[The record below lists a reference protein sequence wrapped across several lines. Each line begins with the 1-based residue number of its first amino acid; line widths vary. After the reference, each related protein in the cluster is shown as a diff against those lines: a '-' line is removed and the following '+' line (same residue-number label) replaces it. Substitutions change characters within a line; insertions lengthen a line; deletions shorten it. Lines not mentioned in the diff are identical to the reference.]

1 MNPIRIQVENAKNE
15 LKQIIQTVSQT
26 EVEKFQENILFLTKV
41 MIALS
46 TNSQFISIVL
56 EKPEKPGLLR
66 LLIASYVF
74 RILSTGLLLT
84 ENCKCLDDF
93 KQISLRFTV
102 QDTIT
107 LCISIMIQKFA
118 YLSLFKSEDGLS
130 FSQKNFLQ
138 KNENFFMAMIL
149 EFIMLFFDRNAAYI
163 AIEND
168 RIKFHTV
175 RSRFLSDGE
184 DNIDV
189 PTESKTLKKI
199 KSYFFSILNISIGV
213 IFISYLT
220 RGSLYCIE
228 HVIMSSI
235 LIISKI
241 FSRFCTFKGSK
252 KTPPRKFE
260 IKKFK
265 SYSGTIIHMLFLS
278 VTTLHFFIEKIDG
291 NDFSDFYPDLAT
303 LANSCLMEFIL
314 ILLQPKEM
322 VYTDTKKIITTVLT
336 QWSTKIGKHSV

>member
-1 MNPIRIQVENAKNE
+1 MENAKTKLN
-15 LKQIIQTVSQT
+15 QIIQTVSQT

-84 ENCKCLDDF
+84 ENCKCLDGF

-168 RIKFHTV
+168 RIV
-175 RSRFLSDGE
+175 
-184 DNIDV
+184 
-189 PTESKTLKKI
+189 
-199 KSYFFSILNISIGV
+199 IL
-213 IFISYLT
+213 
-220 RGSLYCIE
+220 
-228 HVIMSSI
+228 
-235 LIISKI
+235 
-241 FSRFCTFKGSK
+241 FK
-252 KTPPRKFE
+252 
-260 IKKFK
+260 
-265 SYSGTIIHMLFLS
+265 
-278 VTTLHFFIEKIDG
+278 
-291 NDFSDFYPDLAT
+291 
-303 LANSCLMEFIL
+303 
-314 ILLQPKEM
+314 
-322 VYTDTKKIITTVLT
+322 
-336 QWSTKIGKHSV
+336 

>member
-84 ENCKCLDDF
+84 ENCKCLDVF

-168 RIKFHTV
+168 RIV
-175 RSRFLSDGE
+175 
-184 DNIDV
+184 
-189 PTESKTLKKI
+189 
-199 KSYFFSILNISIGV
+199 IL
-213 IFISYLT
+213 
-220 RGSLYCIE
+220 
-228 HVIMSSI
+228 
-235 LIISKI
+235 
-241 FSRFCTFKGSK
+241 FK
-252 KTPPRKFE
+252 
-260 IKKFK
+260 
-265 SYSGTIIHMLFLS
+265 
-278 VTTLHFFIEKIDG
+278 
-291 NDFSDFYPDLAT
+291 
-303 LANSCLMEFIL
+303 
-314 ILLQPKEM
+314 
-322 VYTDTKKIITTVLT
+322 
-336 QWSTKIGKHSV
+336 